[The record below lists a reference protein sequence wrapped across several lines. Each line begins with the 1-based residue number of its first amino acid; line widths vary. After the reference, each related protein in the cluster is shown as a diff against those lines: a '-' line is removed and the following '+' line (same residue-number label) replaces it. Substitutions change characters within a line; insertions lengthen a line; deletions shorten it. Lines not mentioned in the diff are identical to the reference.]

1 MDRLLPATCRAG
13 RALLDWTQEDLA
25 KAAGVCRSTIRE
37 FEKEH
42 HALQR
47 ASEEAV
53 VEALARAGVELI
65 PSGHHGPG
73 VRLVIRNECSGG

>member
-1 MDRLLPATCRAG
+1 
-13 RALLDWTQEDLA
+13 LLDWTQEDLA

-37 FEKEH
+37 YEKGH

-53 VEALARAGVELI
+53 VDALARAGVKVI
-65 PSGHHGPG
+65 ATGPHGPG
-73 VRLVIRNECSGG
+73 VKLVIRNACSRG

>member
-1 MDRLLPATCRAG
+1 MTRLVPATCRAG

-37 FEKEH
+37 FEKGH

-47 ASEEAV
+47 ASQDAV
-53 VEALARAGVELI
+53 LDALARAGVEVM
-65 PSGHHGPG
+65 PTGPRGPG
-73 VRLVIRNECSGG
+73 VRLVRQARRDE